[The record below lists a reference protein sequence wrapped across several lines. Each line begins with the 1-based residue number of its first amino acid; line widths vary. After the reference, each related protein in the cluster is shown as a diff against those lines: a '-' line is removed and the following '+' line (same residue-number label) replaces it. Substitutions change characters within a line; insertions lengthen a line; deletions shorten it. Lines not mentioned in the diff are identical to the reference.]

1 MRWLRENWL
10 DFLIFVLIAVVA
22 VGVVLYLVGL
32 NPFAARPAPPPAPQA
47 PAATAPG
54 PAGEAPA
61 EEPVVTVLPLP
72 EAPPASSPGEAS
84 GRAPVSAPS
93 PSEPA
98 RSSAGAASPPASPQ
112 GVYRVAVG
120 AFANPENAARLRQAL
135 ADQGYPARL
144 EPAGSLT
151 RVVVGPY
158 ATEAE
163 ARRVAEALRDYA
175 PQVYRGEGPAPL
187 SPERVYLQ
195 VGAFQKRENAL
206 ALAEKLRGLG
216 FSVVLSED
224 GLHRVRVG
232 PVPVGQ
238 VDEVKARLKALGLEA
253 LEVR

>member
-1 MRWLRENWL
+1 M
-10 DFLIFVLIAVVA
+10 
-22 VGVVLYLVGL
+22 
-32 NPFAARPAPPPAPQA
+32 
-47 PAATAPG
+47 
-54 PAGEAPA
+54 
-61 EEPVVTVLPLP
+61 
-72 EAPPASSPGEAS
+72 
-84 GRAPVSAPS
+84 
-93 PSEPA
+93 
-98 RSSAGAASPPASPQ
+98 
-112 GVYRVAVG
+112 
-120 AFANPENAARLRQAL
+120 
-135 ADQGYPARL
+135 
-144 EPAGSLT
+144 
-151 RVVVGPY
+151 
-158 ATEAE
+158 
-163 ARRVAEALRDYA
+163 AEALRDYA

>member
-1 MRWLRENWL
+1 M
-10 DFLIFVLIAVVA
+10 
-22 VGVVLYLVGL
+22 
-32 NPFAARPAPPPAPQA
+32 
-47 PAATAPG
+47 
-54 PAGEAPA
+54 
-61 EEPVVTVLPLP
+61 
-72 EAPPASSPGEAS
+72 
-84 GRAPVSAPS
+84 
-93 PSEPA
+93 
-98 RSSAGAASPPASPQ
+98 
-112 GVYRVAVG
+112 
-120 AFANPENAARLRQAL
+120 RQAL

-175 PQVYRGEGPAPL
+175 PQVYRGGPGAPL
-187 SPERVYLQ
+187 PERVYLQ

-238 VDEVKARLKALGLEA
+238 VDEVKARLKALGLRA